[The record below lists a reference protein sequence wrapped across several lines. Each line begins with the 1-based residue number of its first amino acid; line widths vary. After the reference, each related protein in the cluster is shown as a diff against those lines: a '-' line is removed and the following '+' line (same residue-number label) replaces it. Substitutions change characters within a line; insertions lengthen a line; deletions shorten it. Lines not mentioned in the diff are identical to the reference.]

1 MKDTQLEYHV
11 AKFLR
16 DQAPRTYTR
25 YELADVFDTSPDYMR
40 DVLRNLVNAKH
51 FEIVRV
57 ASECTG
63 RRGRPR
69 WAYCYERAEIET
81 ALMVIRQSDVE
92 KNRALAKAAVM
103 IQELSDLLN
112 TKE

>member
-1 MKDTQLEYHV
+1 MKESQLEWHV
-11 AKFLR
+11 AKFLKE
-16 DQAPRTYTR
+16 QTPRSYTR
-25 YELADVFDTSPDYMR
+25 YELAEIFDTSPDYMR
-40 DVLRNLVNAKH
+40 DVVRNLVNAKH
-51 FEIVRV
+51 YEICRV
-57 ASECTG
+57 LADATG

-69 WAYCYERAEIET
+69 WAYVYQQAAIET
-81 ALMVIRQSDVE
+81 ALMVIRQSDAE